1 MGVITVEIPQPI
13 KKTFRIEDV
22 NAASALLR
30 QLEDTSSG
38 LLEELSG
45 EIDRWENEQDTATS
59 GAVSKASTLR
69 KKMESSIDVLPL
81 PLRPADSPIPLSPR
95 VLQAKVLQLSL

>member
-30 QLEDTSSG
+30 QLEDTSSD

-45 EIDRWENEQDTATS
+45 EVDRWEKEQDTATS
-59 GAVSKASTLR
+59 GAIRMAQFDTAHLTPAIC
-69 KKMESSIDVLPL
+69 ESDLEL
-81 PLRPADSPIPLSPR
+81 LENY
-95 VLQAKVLQLSL
+95 